1 MAPKRSFTFPI
12 AGPMFSETIQT
23 PFCYFCRTFQ
33 PRNILSMDTI
43 AKSPVMLYTEQ
54 TPNPE
59 ALKFVTNR
67 MLFKGIADFKDQ
79 DLAAEWSPMA
89 NSLMELPYV
98 KTVYFNNNYV
108 TVTKEMNYEW
118 TDIMLK
124 IKEFIK
130 DYVEKDGVII
140 GDGFAEYMDKILATS
155 NAVQFSGEG
164 GEIAKRIKE
173 LIDTYVKPAVEMDGG
188 NIEFK
193 AFEAGK
199 VYVTMQGSCSGCPS
213 SSVTLKAGIEG
224 MLKRMIPE
232 VEEVVQEME

>member
-1 MAPKRSFTFPI
+1 
-12 AGPMFSETIQT
+12 
-23 PFCYFCRTFQ
+23 
-33 PRNILSMDTI
+33 MDTTT
-43 AKSPVMLYTEQ
+43 KSPVMLYTEQ

-59 ALKFVTNR
+59 ALKYVTNR
-67 MLFKGIADFKDQ
+67 MLFRGIADFKDPE
-79 DLAAEWSPMA
+79 LAAEWSPFA
-89 NSLMELPYV
+89 HSLMELPYV
-98 KTVYFNNNYV
+98 KSVYFNNNYV
-108 TVTKEMNYEW
+108 TVTKEMNYDWAE
-118 TDIMLK
+118 IMLK
-124 IKEFIK
+124 LKEFIK
-130 DYVEKDGVII
+130 DYVEKDGAIVRE
-140 GDGFAEYMDKILATS
+140 GFSEYMDKVLAES

-164 GEIAKRIKE
+164 GEIAKKVKE
-173 LIDTYVKPAVEMDGG
+173 LIDMYVKPAVEMDGG